1 MPRWLLLTLPV
12 LIAAAARASIL
23 LSTEL
28 MPGMNGAYYL
38 VQARSLLQKGALAI
52 PDLPLVFFLHA
63 SMAALLDWL
72 TPLSQNEAVFV
83 AVKTCDALPAAWAKS
98 DRINLGIAILA
109 SILVPASA
117 VALMMV
123 GDFEKNSLGIALM
136 CGLAWALHEWMN
148 HPGPKRLILATVLL
162 GLVGLTHIAVFGT
175 ALLLVAST
183 LLVFAATQGR
193 ESWLRVARL
202 GAVALPV
209 ALVAGAIVF
218 WKFDPERVQKLLGA
232 VSQPAVWMEASPFG
246 GPSGLPAMGGPRLF
260 PFLLNALA
268 VGTAVTVAIQR
279 RRTLPPGTVALI
291 TGAALTVVTLTGP
304 WMQGDKVFRL
314 LMNAAPLTWLCLLF
328 TVLQIG
334 QGWIRAAVGFPLFA
348 LLLTP
353 SIFAIQEGGRPI
365 ITPEARE
372 ELRRL
377 AAQIDAPSTTL
388 IVARHGLEWWT
399 AWTLGTHIAQPQ
411 ALQPADWE
419 HYRSVCFLEE
429 KRIGMGGPGAGFG
442 FGPPGGIGRDPKR
455 GPGWFQDLLRPL
467 LGMPGPPPGM
477 GMGMRPGS
485 PPDGRRVVRPGEPPM
500 GGRPG
505 PFEPGLGAR
514 GLRPG
519 PGGGRMGGPM
529 MGARIPEDAEILH
542 DGEHY
547 RLGRVHEPPPF
558 VREGQTAQRK

>member
-12 LIAAAARASIL
+12 LIAAAARARIL
-23 LSTEL
+23 WSTEL

-63 SMAALLDWL
+63 SVAALLDWL

-83 AVKTCDALPAAWAKS
+83 AVKTCDALLPAFAVVPVMALAAAWAKP
-98 DRINLGIAILA
+98 DRINLGLAILA

-123 GDFEKNSLGIALM
+123 GDFEKNSLGIAFM

-148 HPGPKRLILATVLL
+148 HPGTKRLILATVLL

-175 ALLLVAST
+175 SLLLVAST
-183 LLVFAATQGR
+183 LLVFASTQGR

-232 VSQPAVWMEASPFG
+232 VSQPAVWMRASLIQ
-246 GPSGLPAMGGPRLF
+246 GPTMGGPRLF

-268 VGTAVTVAIQR
+268 VGTAVTVAIKR
-279 RRTLPPGTVALI
+279 RRALPPGTVALI

-314 LMNAAPLTWLCLLF
+314 QMNAAPLTRLCVLF

-334 QGWIRAAVGFPLFA
+334 KGSTRAAVGFPLFA

-353 SIFAIQEGGRPI
+353 SIFAIREGGRPI
-365 ITPEARE
+365 ITPEARN

-377 AAQIDAPSTTL
+377 ADQIDAPSTTL

-399 AWTLGTHIAQPQ
+399 AWTLGNHIAQPQ
-411 ALQPADWE
+411 ALQSADWE
-419 HYRSVCFLEE
+419 RYRSVSFLEE
-429 KRIGMGGPGAGFG
+429 KRSGMGGPGPGFG
-442 FGPPGGIGRDPKR
+442 FGPPGGLGRDPKR

-467 LGMPGPPPGM
+467 LGRPGPPPGMGM

-505 PFEPGLGAR
+505 AG
-514 GLRPG
+514 PG
-519 PGGGRMGGPM
+519 PSGGRMGGPM

-558 VREGQTAQRK
+558 VREGQRAPRK